1 MRPSAFSQAVLTKN
15 GTWRTTTYKY
25 PSGGDRQFL
34 RLLLLGLPD
43 EKLKKNIFRFHVYE
57 FFLYFFFIIIMTEP
71 MLALEI
77 IREPVVPSAS

>member
-1 MRPSAFSQAVLTKN
+1 MRPSAFSQAVLMKN

-25 PSGGDRQFL
+25 PSGGDKQFL

-43 EKLKKNIFRFHVYE
+43 EKLRKIIFRFHVYE
-57 FFLYFFFIIIMTEP
+57 VFSLLCFFIMTES